1 MKTALTIAGS
11 DSSGGAGIQADLKS
25 FAANG
30 VFGMSVINSVTSQ
43 NTTGVFGVYDI
54 PCDVVASQ
62 IDAVFKDIFPDA
74 VKIGMVSSAEI
85 INTIADRLKHY
96 NAKNIVLDTI
106 MVSTS
111 GCKLLRDDAIDAL
124 TSVLFPIADI
134 ITPNLHEAQIL
145 CGFDIRSESDMVR
158 AADVIYN
165 KYNVTVLLKGGHLAN
180 TSNDLLYDGNE
191 TWFEAVRIDNPNT
204 HGTGCTLSSAIAA
217 NLAKGMDIKTA
228 VKSAKDYITGALSD
242 MLDLGKGSG
251 PLNHMYKFY
260 RIKSNIKSLIHL
272 NLLFYVIHIYYFI

>member
-85 INTIADRLKHY
+85 ISTIADRLKYY
-96 NAKNIVLDTI
+96 NTKNIVLDTV

-111 GCKLLRDDAIDAL
+111 GSRLLEEEASASLINIL
-124 TSVLFPIADI
+124 MPLADI
-134 ITPNLHEAQIL
+134 ITPNIPEAEVLSSMKISK
-145 CGFDIRSESDMVR
+145 SEDMVE
-158 AADVIYN
+158 AAKVISD
-165 KYNVTVLLKGGHLAN
+165 KLDGRTAVLVKGGHDLN
-180 TSNDLLYDGNE
+180 TANDLLYCDE
-191 TWFEAVRIDNPNT
+191 RAVWFEGERINNDNT
-204 HGTGCTLSSAIAA
+204 HGTGCTLSSAIAC
-217 NLAKGMDIKTA
+217 NLAMENDMASA
-228 VKSAKDYITGALSD
+228 VENAKKYISGALKD
-242 MLDLGKGSG
+242 GLNLGKGSG
-251 PLNHMYKFY
+251 PLNHAFWLDIN
-260 RIKSNIKSLIHL
+260 R
-272 NLLFYVIHIYYFI
+272 

>member
-1 MKTALTIAGS
+1 MKKVLTIAGS
-11 DSSGGAGIQADLKS
+11 DCSGGAGIQADLKTMM
-25 FAANG
+25 AHK
-30 VFGMSVINSVTSQ
+30 VYGMSAITSLTAQ
-43 NTTGVFGVYDI
+43 NTTGVYGI
-54 PCDVVASQ
+54 SDVTPDFLANELEC
-62 IDAVFKDIFPDA
+62 IFDDIFPDA
-74 VKIGMVSSAEI
+74 VKIGMVSNSALI
-85 INTIADRLKHY
+85 RTIADKLKKY
-96 NAKNIVLDTI
+96 KPKNIVLDPV

-260 RIKSNIKSLIHL
+260 PNKQ
-272 NLLFYVIHIYYFI
+272 

>member
-62 IDAVFKDIFPDA
+62 IDAV
-74 VKIGMVSSAEI
+74 KIGMVSSAEI
-85 INTIADRLKHY
+85 INTSADRLKYY
-96 NAKNIVLDTI
+96 NAKNIVLDTV

-165 KYNVTVLLKGGHLAN
+165 KYNVIVLLKGGHLAN

-260 RIKSNIKSLIHL
+260 PNKK
-272 NLLFYVIHIYYFI
+272 

>member
-96 NAKNIVLDTI
+96 NAKNIVLDTV

-145 CGFDIRSESDMVR
+145 CGFDIRSESDMVH

-204 HGTGCTLSSAIAA
+204 HGTGCTLSSAITA

-242 MLDLGKGSG
+242 MLDLGNGSG

-260 RIKSNIKSLIHL
+260 PNKK
-272 NLLFYVIHIYYFI
+272 

>member
-30 VFGMSVINSVTSQ
+30 VFGMSVINSITSQ

-74 VKIGMVSSAEI
+74 VKIGIVSSAEI
-85 INTIADRLKHY
+85 ISTIADRLKYY
-96 NAKNIVLDTI
+96 NTKNIVLDTV

-204 HGTGCTLSSAIAA
+204 HGTGCTFSACLTAE
-217 NLAKGMDIKTA
+217 LAKGLPLKSAVKTA
-228 VKSAKDYITGALSD
+228 KDFITAAISH
-242 MLDLGKGSG
+242 
-251 PLNHMYKFY
+251 PLNIGHGHGPTNHWAYS
-260 RIKSNIKSLIHL
+260 RL
-272 NLLFYVIHIYYFI
+272 

>member
-30 VFGMSVINSVTSQ
+30 VFGMSVINSVISQ

-96 NAKNIVLDTI
+96 NAKNIVLDTV

-145 CGFDIRSESDMVR
+145 CGFDIRSESDMVH

-228 VKSAKDYITGALSD
+228 VKSAKDYITGTLSD

-260 RIKSNIKSLIHL
+260 PNKK
-272 NLLFYVIHIYYFI
+272 

>member
-1 MKTALTIAGS
+1 MDRRKCVAAIHDISGLGKCSLSVILPVLSAMGVQVCPVPTAVLSAHTGYGDFVMRALTAFIS
-11 DSSGGAGIQADLKS
+11 DALEHYKKLGQHFDCVYSGFL
-25 FAANG
+25 
-30 VFGMSVINSVTSQ
+30 
-43 NTTGVFGVYDI
+43 
-54 PCDVVASQ
+54 ASAEQ
-62 IDAVFKDIFPDA
+62 IDHCLDFLSAYPQALKVVDPVMGDNGKPYRTFTDELCRKMSRL
-74 VKIGMVSSAEI
+74 VKA
-85 INTIADRLKHY
+85 
-96 NAKNIVLDTI
+96 
-106 MVSTS
+106 
-111 GCKLLRDDAIDAL
+111 
-124 TSVLFPIADI
+124 ADI

-217 NLAKGMDIKTA
+217 NLAKDMDIKTA

-260 RIKSNIKSLIHL
+260 PNKK
-272 NLLFYVIHIYYFI
+272 

>member
-85 INTIADRLKHY
+85 ISTIADRLKYY
-96 NAKNIVLDTI
+96 NTKNIVLDTV

-111 GCKLLRDDAIDAL
+111 GCKLLRDDAINAL
-124 TSVLFPIADI
+124 TSVLFPIA
-134 ITPNLHEAQIL
+134 
-145 CGFDIRSESDMVR
+145 DMVR

-260 RIKSNIKSLIHL
+260 PNKK
-272 NLLFYVIHIYYFI
+272 

>member
-25 FAANG
+25 FTANG

-85 INTIADRLKHY
+85 ISTIADRLKYY
-96 NAKNIVLDTI
+96 NTKNIVLDTV

-111 GCKLLRDDAIDAL
+111 GSRLLEEEASASLINIL
-124 TSVLFPIADI
+124 MPLADI
-134 ITPNLHEAQIL
+134 ITPNIPEAEVLSSMKISKAEEMVEAAKV
-145 CGFDIRSESDMVR
+145 ISDKLDGR
-158 AADVIYN
+158 TA
-165 KYNVTVLLKGGHLAN
+165 VLVKGGHDLN
-180 TSNDLLYDGNE
+180 TANDLLYCDE
-191 TWFEAVRIDNPNT
+191 RAVWFEGERINNDNT
-204 HGTGCTLSSAIAA
+204 HGTGCTLSSAIAC
-217 NLAKGMDIKTA
+217 NLAMENDMASA
-228 VKSAKDYITGALSD
+228 VENAKKYISGALKD
-242 MLDLGKGSG
+242 GLNLGKGSG
-251 PLNHMYKFY
+251 PLNHAFWLDIN
-260 RIKSNIKSLIHL
+260 R
-272 NLLFYVIHIYYFI
+272 

>member
-96 NAKNIVLDTI
+96 NAKNIVLDTV

-124 TSVLFPIADI
+124 TSVLFPIA
-134 ITPNLHEAQIL
+134 
-145 CGFDIRSESDMVR
+145 DMVR

-242 MLDLGKGSG
+242 MLDLGNGSG

-260 RIKSNIKSLIHL
+260 PNKK
-272 NLLFYVIHIYYFI
+272 

>member
-85 INTIADRLKHY
+85 ISTIADRLKYY
-96 NAKNIVLDTI
+96 NTKNIVLDTV

-111 GCKLLRDDAIDAL
+111 GCKLLRDDAINAL

-260 RIKSNIKSLIHL
+260 RECEKKSVKNNPSMIEYK
-272 NLLFYVIHIYYFI
+272 

>member
-85 INTIADRLKHY
+85 INTIADRLKYY
-96 NAKNIVLDTI
+96 NAKNIVLDTV

-145 CGFDIRSESDMVR
+145 CSFDIRSESDMVR

-180 TSNDLLYDGNE
+180 TSSDLLYDGNE

-217 NLAKGMDIKTA
+217 NLAKGMDMKTA

-260 RIKSNIKSLIHL
+260 PNKK
-272 NLLFYVIHIYYFI
+272 

>member
-1 MKTALTIAGS
+1 
-11 DSSGGAGIQADLKS
+11 
-25 FAANG
+25 
-30 VFGMSVINSVTSQ
+30 
-43 NTTGVFGVYDI
+43 
-54 PCDVVASQ
+54 
-62 IDAVFKDIFPDA
+62 
-74 VKIGMVSSAEI
+74 
-85 INTIADRLKHY
+85 
-96 NAKNIVLDTI
+96 
-106 MVSTS
+106 
-111 GCKLLRDDAIDAL
+111 
-124 TSVLFPIADI
+124 
-134 ITPNLHEAQIL
+134 
-145 CGFDIRSESDMVR
+145 MVR

-217 NLAKGMDIKTA
+217 NLAKGMDMKTA

-260 RIKSNIKSLIHL
+260 PNSNIKSGSLRTAFYINSSTSSLHL
-272 NLLFYVIHIYYFI
+272 LYVQALLQVHLF

>member
-1 MKTALTIAGS
+1 
-11 DSSGGAGIQADLKS
+11 
-25 FAANG
+25 
-30 VFGMSVINSVTSQ
+30 
-43 NTTGVFGVYDI
+43 
-54 PCDVVASQ
+54 
-62 IDAVFKDIFPDA
+62 
-74 VKIGMVSSAEI
+74 
-85 INTIADRLKHY
+85 
-96 NAKNIVLDTI
+96 

-124 TSVLFPIADI
+124 TSVLFPIANI

-145 CGFDIRSESDMVR
+145 CGFDIRSENDMVY

-242 MLDLGKGSG
+242 MLDLGNGSG
-251 PLNHMYKFY
+251 PLNHMYKFLS
-260 RIKSNIKSLIHL
+260 RIKSNIKSGSSEP
-272 NLLFYVIHIYYFI
+272 LFYSTSYSSLHLLYVQALLQVHLF